1 MRALLF
7 VAALVVAPIT
17 ISAAFAEPVNYTL
30 DPRHSQIG
38 FTVDR
43 FGFNNVLGRFDAVT
57 GTVVL
62 DEANPSRSSVHAV
75 VQMANFNSGD
85 SRPLAADCPTTPP
98 AQGTPQRPECSGGRD
113 EHLEGTNW
121 LKVAQFPTMEFRS
134 TSVQQRDA
142 THATVV
148 GNLTMMGQT
157 HPLTLEVTL
166 NKIGPL
172 PNRPDARAA
181 GFTATGTL
189 RRSEWGVSIASGRI
203 GEDVRFTIE
212 ALAVPAAP
220 AAPAR

>member
-7 VAALVVAPIT
+7 VAALIVAP
-17 ISAAFAEPVNYTL
+17 AAFAEPVNYRL

-38 FTVDR
+38 FVADR
-43 FGFNNVLGRFDAVT
+43 FGFNSVLGRFDSVT
-57 GTVVL
+57 GEVVL

-75 VQMANFNSGD
+75 VQMANYNSGD

-98 AQGTPQRPECSGGRD
+98 PQGTPPRPECSGGRD
-113 EHLEGTNW
+113 EHLEGANW
-121 LKVAQFPTMEFRS
+121 LKVVQFPTMEFTS

-148 GNLTMMGQT
+148 GNLTFMGQT
-157 HPLTLEVTL
+157 HPLTLDVTL

-172 PNRPDARAA
+172 PNNPNARAA

-189 RRSEWGVSIASGRI
+189 HRATWGLDIAAGRI
-203 GEDVRFTIE
+203 GDDIAFRIE
-212 ALAVPAAP
+212 ALAVPVAAAAP
-220 AAPAR
+220 APR